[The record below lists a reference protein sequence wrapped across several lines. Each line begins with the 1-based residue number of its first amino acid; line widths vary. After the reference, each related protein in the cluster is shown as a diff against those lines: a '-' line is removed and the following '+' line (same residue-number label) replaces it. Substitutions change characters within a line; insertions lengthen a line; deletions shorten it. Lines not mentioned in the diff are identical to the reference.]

1 MQFLSVENLRL
12 YLNTLHSS
20 PSVRS
25 GEKCTAVGKSEKMFP
40 RQLSKQP
47 TKEMASFVQRRF
59 CKIDGG
65 PDANINIWETAVRQR
80 GGARADI
87 SAALKVQKSKAANHI

>member
-25 GEKCTAVGKSEKMFP
+25 GEKCTAVGKSEKMFL

-47 TKEMASFVQRRF
+47 TKEMASFV
-59 CKIDGG
+59 
-65 PDANINIWETAVRQR
+65 
-80 GGARADI
+80 
-87 SAALKVQKSKAANHI
+87 LKEGFAKLMEDQMQI